1 MNEFIEIPPSLNVS
15 AIISEYN
22 PFHLGH
28 KYQIEKTRELGSTH
42 IIAVMSGN
50 FVQRGEPAI
59 MSKWARAKSALF
71 SGVDLVIEL
80 PAAFSMAGAE
90 KFAEGAVSIA
100 HNLGC
105 VNNLVFGA
113 EQEDIKKLDQ
123 IASLIFSNDFKLRIK
138 QEISKGN
145 TFAKARQQVISN
157 LTNPETALV
166 LETPNNILAIEYI
179 KALKKLNSNI
189 KPIAIKRM
197 GTQHDSNESA
207 GNFASASLIR
217 KMILESNSLIHN
229 FMPSSSLET
238 LKEEIQNLSAPSN
251 IKYAERAILSKWRS
265 ITRDE
270 IALLPDISE
279 GLENRIYQAIKQSTT
294 IDELY
299 KAIKTKR
306 YTLARIR
313 RIILSA
319 FLGIQKS
326 DSKVLPLYIRVLG
339 MNDRGK
345 EILHLAKKTAS
356 LPIITKT
363 SKINL
368 LSDQAKNMFNLE
380 IQASDLYSMFLPQLD
395 KSNLDLIKSPI
406 VI

>member
-1 MNEFIEIPPSLNVS
+1 
-15 AIISEYN
+15 
-22 PFHLGH
+22 
-28 KYQIEKTRELGSTH
+28 
-42 IIAVMSGN
+42 
-50 FVQRGEPAI
+50 
-59 MSKWARAKSALF
+59 
-71 SGVDLVIEL
+71 
-80 PAAFSMAGAE
+80 
-90 KFAEGAVSIA
+90 
-100 HNLGC
+100 
-105 VNNLVFGA
+105 
-113 EQEDIKKLDQ
+113 
-123 IASLIFSNDFKLRIK
+123 
-138 QEISKGN
+138 
-145 TFAKARQQVISN
+145 
-157 LTNPETALV
+157 
-166 LETPNNILAIEYI
+166 
-179 KALKKLNSNI
+179 
-189 KPIAIKRM
+189 
-197 GTQHDSNESA
+197 
-207 GNFASASLIR
+207 
-217 KMILESNSLIHN
+217 
-229 FMPSSSLET
+229 MPSSSLET